1 MRILVALMLACVPQ
15 EPEDV
20 RGTAPGDPTTPTPI
34 TTDSGGAVSC
44 DDGPAFPD
52 AWAGALSPDQVT
64 SSPYDFEAGIG
75 DILDAAPESGALGI
89 DITVTDA
96 VVANFTEYGGSI
108 DQLWLADSAG
118 GLQTYGVDIN
128 LTADDISPGDRV
140 SFIATEITTYFG
152 LPELTGLSGL
162 TVTDKDGAVSVVD
175 GNTTAVTLEEH
186 LNENIRGYGTL
197 VSTPEGCGGSSVCA
211 DFSFGENTVVL
222 RFAEALGLA
231 EGDCVDVLAPLGI
244 YSYSE
249 QINIDNNDWVS
260 VY

>member
-1 MRILVALMLACVPQ
+1 MSILVALMMACVPQ

-20 RGTAPGDPTTPTPI
+20 RGTTPGEPANPTPI
-34 TTDSGGAVSC
+34 SADSGGSVSC
-44 DDGPAFPD
+44 VDGPAFPD

-64 SSPYDFEAGIG
+64 SSPYENEAGIG
-75 DILDAAPESGALGI
+75 DILDAAPESGAQAI

-96 VVANFTEYGGSI
+96 VVANFTEYGGAI
-108 DQLWLADSAG
+108 DQLWLADAAG

-140 SFIATEITTYFG
+140 SFTATEITTYFG

-162 TVTDKDGAVSVVD
+162 TVTEKNGAVSVVD
-175 GNTTAVTLEEH
+175 GNTTAVTLAEH
-186 LNENIRGYGTL
+186 LNENIRGYGALT
-197 VSTPEGCGGSSVCA
+197 SAPEGCGGSSVCA
-211 DFSFGENTVVL
+211 DFTFGENTVVL
-222 RFAEALGLA
+222 RFADALGLA

>member
-1 MRILVALMLACVPQ
+1 MSILITLMLACVPQ

-20 RGTAPGDPTTPTPI
+20 RGTAPGEPAAATPLS
-34 TTDSGGAVSC
+34 TDTGSIDCA
-44 DDGPAFPD
+44 DGPAFPD
-52 AWAGALSPDQVT
+52 AWAGALSPEQVT
-64 SSPYDFEAGIG
+64 TAPYDSEAGIG
-75 DILDAAPESGALGI
+75 DILDAAPESGALSI

-96 VVANFTEYGGSI
+96 VVANFTEYGGAI
-108 DQLWLADSAG
+108 DQLWLADAAG

-128 LTADDISPGDRV
+128 LTADDVSPGDRV
-140 SFIATEITTYFG
+140 SFTATEITTYYG
-152 LPELTGLSGL
+152 LPELTGLSDL
-162 TVTDKDGAVSVVD
+162 TVSDKNGMVSVVD
-175 GNTTAVTLEEH
+175 GNTTAVTIEEH
-186 LNENIRGYGTL
+186 LNENVRGYGTL
-197 VSTPEGCGGSSVCA
+197 VSAPEGCGGSSVCA

-249 QINIDNNDWVS
+249 QINIDNNDWLS